1 MRKSQLHRKSDSGSA
16 ALKSN
21 VVVRLQ
27 DATKEFRLDNGQ
39 KLVALDGMS
48 LDITK
53 GSFVAL
59 IGPSG
64 CGKSTV
70 LRLIASLDKPS
81 SGTVEIEGRSPI
93 DLAASHRLGVAF
105 QDHALLPWLDVRS
118 NIELPYRVTGVPI
131 NSDRV
136 SSLIKLVGLTGFEK
150 ARPKQLSGGMRQRV
164 AIARSLVLK
173 PDVLLLDEPFGA
185 LDAVT
190 RRHMNQELQRI
201 WTDEKLT
208 TLLVTHA
215 VDEALFLADK
225 VVVMSGRPGKVVRI
239 LDVPFSRP
247 RKIED
252 TRTKLFHQL
261 SDELTEALDGG
272 ASHALIANP

>member
-1 MRKSQLHRKSDSGSA
+1 LRDTLSSQPT
-16 ALKSN
+16 ALEDP
-21 VVVRLQ
+21 VAVHVHE
-27 DATKEFRLDNGQ
+27 AVKEFQLDDGQ
-39 KLVALDGMS
+39 KLVALYKMS
-48 LDITK
+48 LDIPK
-53 GSFVAL
+53 SAFVAL

-70 LRLIASLDKPS
+70 LRLIASLETPS
-81 SGTVEIEGRSPI
+81 SGSVKVEGRPPAE
-93 DLAASHRLGVAF
+93 LALSHRLGVAF

-118 NIELPYRVTGVPI
+118 NIALPYRVSGRKV
-131 NSDRV
+131 DEGRV
-136 SSLIKLVGLTGFEK
+136 SELIKLVGLTGFER

-201 WTDEKLT
+201 WAEEKLT

-215 VDEALFLADK
+215 VDEALFLADRI
-225 VVVMSGRPGKVVRI
+225 VVMSGRPGKVIRTV
-239 LDVPFSRP
+239 DVPFSRP
-247 RKIED
+247 RSIED
-252 TRTKLFHQL
+252 TRTDLFHRL
-261 SDELTEALDGG
+261 HDELTEALDSKSDE
-272 ASHALIANP
+272 A